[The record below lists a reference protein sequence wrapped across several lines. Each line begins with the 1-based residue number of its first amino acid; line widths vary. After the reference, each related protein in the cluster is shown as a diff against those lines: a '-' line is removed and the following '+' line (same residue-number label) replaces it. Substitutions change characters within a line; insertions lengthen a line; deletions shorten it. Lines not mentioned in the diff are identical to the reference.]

1 MEEVFVYTLD
11 DGEPIITFSPPS
23 PPSPSPPTHLPYLL
37 FPDGTPSHGFP
48 RDANKKILNFGVYD
62 LQIIDGEVR
71 SDGGSTKE
79 ESQGMIDLLYSDN
92 PKDVAEFQWRLSQP
106 LSIFILSFLGV
117 LLGKTSH
124 RGGKNLGV
132 LFGVAA
138 FIIYNNALL
147 MARSSLE
154 SGEIYSKCSVA
165 KSGCPVFGQRQVNS
179 GSSI

>member
-1 MEEVFVYTLD
+1 MRY
-11 DGEPIITFSPPS
+11 
-23 PPSPSPPTHLPYLL
+23 
-37 FPDGTPSHGFP
+37 HGFP
-48 RDANKKILNFGVYD
+48 SEANKKILNFDSYD

-138 FIIYNNALL
+138 FIIYN
-147 MARSSLE
+147 SL
-154 SGEIYSKCSVA
+154 GK
-165 KSGCPVFGQRQVNS
+165 P
-179 GSSI
+179 